1 MTKSLANQSQVAA
14 LNLEKVL
21 IQGDLSPLSVEERLN
36 YVNKVAKAIG
46 INPLLRPFDYI
57 AFHGKT
63 VLYANRACT
72 EQLRMRYHVSIKIVN
87 RERTQDMYI
96 VTAQAITGKG
106 KLDESIGAVSVR
118 GLTGEALANALMK
131 AETKAKRRVTLSI
144 CGLGILDE
152 IEAKDLAEREVKET
166 DEATAAEI
174 ESKIEG
180 TVERPE
186 FEGVGSPIHPEQTTP
201 TETTTDYILKA
212 GKHKGKKISALT
224 VKQREVWLKYY
235 DKMLKEDKL
244 DKLDPDIDSDLRA
257 IIDFMDESKLTAEES
272 KDE

>member
-1 MTKSLANQSQVAA
+1 MTKSLTSSFQVAA

-166 DEATAAEI
+166 DESTAAAVEA
-174 ESKIEG
+174 KIEG

-186 FEGVGSPIHPEQTTP
+186 FEGVGSSIHPEQTTP
-201 TETTTDYILKA
+201 TETTTGYILKS
-212 GKHKGKKISALT
+212 GKQKGKK
-224 VKQREVWLKYY
+224 
-235 DKMLKEDKL
+235 LKEFTIKQCENWIASYE
-244 DKLDPDIDSDLRA
+244 KITAANKAVHPDVASDA
-257 IIDFMDESKLTAEES
+257 KEIIDFMDESKLAAEES